1 MIIEDQPVPSPDTH
15 APGRRGRR
23 RSLLVGAAAT
33 GLAAAAALT
42 TVGVAN
48 AAPTAPAASSAA
60 AISAVPAAQLHR
72 CDDGP
77 WKVADASVEGAPAG
91 FAAGDIGRTY
101 LWHDGGGWHLR
112 TTDARPGPH
121 HYSGTITTSPGAK
134 FADVDKVRL
143 EPGNVL
149 FVDNHQVLHY
159 AFTTF
164 DAIDGVNFRVT
175 ACDGV
180 RNHEQ
185 LIFSVQKNS
194 HGDDPALID
203 LGEHRTHPGTDPFTA
218 HRSV

>member
-1 MIIEDQPVPSPDTH
+1 MIIYDQPVPPSH
-15 APGRRGRR
+15 APAHRRAGRR
-23 RSLLVGAAAT
+23 RRLLVGLATT
-33 GLAAAAALT
+33 GLAAAAAST
-42 TVGVAN
+42 MVGVAN
-48 AAPTAPAASSAA
+48 AAPATPAASSTAA
-60 AISAVPAAQLHR
+60 MSVLAADGTHR

-91 FAAGDIGRTY
+91 FDAGDIGRTY
-101 LWHDGGGWHLR
+101 VWHDGGGWHLR

-134 FADVDKVRL
+134 FVDVATVRL
-143 EPGNVL
+143 EPGDVL
-149 FVDNHQVLHY
+149 FVDDHQVLHY

-175 ACDGV
+175 ACDGD

-185 LIFSVQKNS
+185 LTFALHKND
-194 HGDDPALID
+194 HGDDPNLID
-203 LGEHRTHPGTDPFTA
+203 LGVHRTHPGTDPFTA